1 MNMQK
6 RFANPKSVVYP
17 LNGDKKEFAVKSVI
31 TKDNFF
37 FNCERSGKIE
47 LKFKNQLRQK
57 DFLLAR
63 LDING
68 PNHTNPDGVTLSRNH
83 IHIYKEGY
91 GYDRLPWAYE
101 FLDVFGN
108 NIDLENPMSL
118 FDLFCNYCNIELPSM
133 LQGVVLDA

>member
-1 MNMQK
+1 MQK
-6 RFANPKSVVYP
+6 CFTNPKSVVYP
-17 LNGDKKEFAVKSVI
+17 LSGEKKEFVVKSVT
-31 TKDNFF
+31 TKDSFF

-47 LKFKNQLRQK
+47 LKFKNQLRQR

-68 PNHTNPDGVTLSRNH
+68 PHHTNPDGVTLSRNH

-91 GYDRLPWAYE
+91 GHDRLPWAYE
-101 FLDVFGN
+101 FSEIFGDDVDLD
-108 NIDLENPMSL
+108 NPMGL
-118 FDLFCNYCNIELPSM
+118 FDLFCDYCNIELPSM